1 MTTIQVFDPALCCS
15 SGVCGADVDQ
25 TLVSFAA
32 DVDWLQG
39 QGAHVERINL
49 AQQPQVFAQQTAIRQ
64 LLETEGDPG
73 LPAIVV
79 NGEIKHSGSYPT
91 RAQLAQY
98 AGLPSEPSI
107 FTDQVAELIAIGAAI
122 ASNCE
127 PCFKFHYDQA
137 RKLGVGEADMRRAV
151 ELAQRVK
158 DAPARAVLD
167 LAHRYLDK
175 TNSSEPASRASASQP
190 QVKGGCCGPATSQA
204 PAELSKCC

>member
-1 MTTIQVFDPALCCS
+1 MTTIQVFDPALS
-15 SGVCGADVDQ
+15 FHRRVCGTDLEQ
-25 TLVSFAA
+25 SLVSFGA

-39 QGAHVERINL
+39 QGARVERINL
-49 AQQPQVFAQQTAIRQ
+49 AQQPQVFAQHTAIRQ
-64 LLETEGDPG
+64 LLETQGESG
-73 LPAIVV
+73 LPAIAV

-107 FTDQVAELIAIGAAI
+107 FTDQVAELVAIGAAI

-137 RKLGVGEADMRRAV
+137 RKLGVGDTDMRRTV

-175 TNSSEPASRASASQP
+175 TNPWETASKASAGQP
-190 QVKGGCCGPATSQA
+190 QVNGGCCGPATSQA
-204 PAELSKCC
+204 PAKLSKCC